1 MLLLLRG
8 RSPWS
13 KLLWGVLAANDEVVY
28 LREYLDVAA
37 IVHHDYVVIVR
48 IVFMDGVL
56 VGRALGITLLLSR

>member
-8 RSPWS
+8 RGPWS
-13 KLLWGVLAANDEVVY
+13 QLLWGVLAADDEVVY
-28 LREYLDVAA
+28 LREYLDIAA

-56 VGRALGITLLLSR
+56 VG